1 MRESRPAQA
10 FLTSSIHPKSNP
22 VPVVRN
28 LPIPFLTRSRYR
40 GQGLKGDHRIIR
52 LYRFRFPGQ
61 VGGLIM
67 PPSG

>member
-1 MRESRPAQA
+1 MAMIKPERDLEEALVTKLRD
-10 FLTSSIHPKSNP
+10 
-22 VPVVRN
+22 
-28 LPIPFLTRSRYR
+28 
-40 GQGLKGDHRIIR
+40 LKYE